1 MHMPRSGLSLG
12 PLFLSFL
19 IVLLVANC
27 GFAQPAASKPRKLAP
42 GVMTT
47 IPPEIDPGETVSTHD
62 IVEIRSNIDLSW
74 EPNFLTETRT
84 LYGKSAD
91 VKFRRD
97 IWCLK
102 FSFKPVRM
110 IEVDIPQPSGRMQ
123 RKLIWYM
130 IYEVKNAGDRLNSTE
145 QPDGSFVAEPSQS
158 KTVRFIPHM
167 VLEGQ
172 DRDASGQ
179 PIYKAYLDQ
188 VIPAAVEAIQKRETP
203 GRRLLNS
210 AQMADEVL
218 PITDGRSDQGVWGV
232 ATWADV
238 NPRIDFFSVYVS
250 GLSNAYR
257 WIDPPG
263 AYQIDDSPGKGR
275 LFARKTLQL
284 NFWRPGDEF
293 LEHEGEIRFGV
304 PKGKA
309 QFYGVDPGVA
319 YRWMYR

>member
-1 MHMPRSGLSLG
+1 MHTPRSGLSLG
-12 PLFLSFL
+12 LLSLSFL
-19 IVLLVANC
+19 TVILVVSD
-27 GFAQPAASKPRKLAP
+27 FASAQAAKPRKLAP
-42 GVMTT
+42 GVMNT
-47 IPPEIDPGETVSTHD
+47 IAPEIEPEETVSTHD
-62 IVEIRSNIDLSW
+62 IVEIRGNVDLSW
-74 EPNFLTETRT
+74 KPNFLAETRT
-84 LYGKSAD
+84 LYDISED

-97 IWCLK
+97 IWCLE

-110 IEVDIPQPSGRMQ
+110 IEVDVPQPSGRMQ
-123 RKLIWYM
+123 RKRIWYM
-130 IYEVKNAGDRLNSTE
+130 VYEVKNTGNRLSPIE
-145 QPDGSFVAEPSQS
+145 QPDESFVAEPSQS
-158 KTVRFIPHM
+158 KPVRFIPHM
-167 VLEGQ
+167 MLEGQ
-172 DRDASGQ
+172 DRDAAGK

-218 PITDGRSDQGVWGV
+218 PVADGRANQGVWGV

-238 NPRIDFFSVYVS
+238 DPRIDFFSVYVS

-257 WIDPPG
+257 WVDPPG
-263 AYQIDDSPGKGR
+263 AYQIGDSPGKGR
-275 LFARKTLQL
+275 QFARKTLQL

-309 QFYGVDPGVA
+309 YLYDVDPGVA
-319 YRWMYR
+319 FRWIYR